1 MKQKLIQIL
10 ADTLGLDPAEIPADA
25 SMEQLSAWD
34 SIAHL
39 NVVMTVEQE
48 FGVQFQAEEFMSLNS
63 LPAIEQALASRGVV

>member
-10 ADTLGLDPAEIPADA
+10 ADTLGLAPAEIPADA